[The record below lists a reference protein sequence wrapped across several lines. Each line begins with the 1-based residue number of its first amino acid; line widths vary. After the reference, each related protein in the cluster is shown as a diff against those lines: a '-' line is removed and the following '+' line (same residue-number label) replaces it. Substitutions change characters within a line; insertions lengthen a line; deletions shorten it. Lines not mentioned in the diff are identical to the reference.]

1 MSTPLIDLFSDTKTQ
16 PGAAMRAAMAAAEVG
31 DERAGEDPTVN
42 ALEARGAALLGKEA
56 ALYLPSGTMCNEIA
70 LAVHCRPGEAVLCEA
85 GAHIVGFE
93 AGGAAALA
101 GVMLEPISGTRGM
114 FTAAQLR
121 AQLRADNLQAPLQ
134 RLVAVENT
142 TNLGGGAVWP
152 LQDLREI
159 AACAHDAGL
168 ATHMDGARLL
178 NAVVASGVSAA
189 DFAQGFDSAWIDFSK
204 GLGAPGGALL
214 TGSKAFVREAR
225 RWQLRIGGAM
235 RQSGIIAAACLYALD
250 HNLARL
256 AVDHARARQLA
267 QGVAR
272 IPGLGIDVAT
282 VQTNL
287 VYFDITA
294 PGWDAAKLAAATL
307 AQGVRLCP
315 MGARRMRAVTHLDVD
330 DAGIVRALEVI
341 AAALRGERRAR
352 CAHAGGCCRHPRAVG
367 LDATLPRGLPCFDIP
382 ARLAVIPAQ
391 AGIQGLQQA
400 VESGEVGVPW
410 PQTRA
415 RVAWIF
421 CAKRVMSSR
430 LAATSTCSASISATM
445 ACWVARGGRRKLE
458 RRGAARRCPRRKR
471 SAHGRMK
478 KRARS
483 RPALRTSRV
492 VAMTPQNF
500 ASYSAL
506 AKPTVRPSAPTL
518 TIAVMLITLSIN
530 CTPCS
535 SQVLHKSW

>member
-1 MSTPLIDLFSDTKTQ
+1 MPMPLIDLFSDTKTK

-114 FTAAQLR
+114 FTAAQLG

-214 TGSKAFVREAR
+214 AGSKAFVREAR

-250 HNLARL
+250 HNRARL
-256 AVDHARARQLA
+256 ADDHARAQRLA

-272 IPGLGIDVAT
+272 IPGLAIDVAT
-282 VQTNL
+282 VQSNL

-307 AQGVRLCP
+307 TQGVRLCP

-330 DAGIVRALEVI
+330 DAGIARALEVI
-341 AAALRGERRAR
+341 AALLRG
-352 CAHAGGCCRHPRAVG
+352 
-367 LDATLPRGLPCFDIP
+367 
-382 ARLAVIPAQ
+382 
-391 AGIQGLQQA
+391 
-400 VESGEVGVPW
+400 
-410 PQTRA
+410 
-415 RVAWIF
+415 
-421 CAKRVMSSR
+421 
-430 LAATSTCSASISATM
+430 
-445 ACWVARGGRRKLE
+445 
-458 RRGAARRCPRRKR
+458 
-471 SAHGRMK
+471 
-478 KRARS
+478 
-483 RPALRTSRV
+483 
-492 VAMTPQNF
+492 
-500 ASYSAL
+500 
-506 AKPTVRPSAPTL
+506 
-518 TIAVMLITLSIN
+518 
-530 CTPCS
+530 
-535 SQVLHKSW
+535 